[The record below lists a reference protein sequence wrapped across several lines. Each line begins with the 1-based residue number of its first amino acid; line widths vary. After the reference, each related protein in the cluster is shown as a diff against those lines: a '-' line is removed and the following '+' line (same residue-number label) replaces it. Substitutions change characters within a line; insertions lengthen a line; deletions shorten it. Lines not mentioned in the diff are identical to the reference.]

1 VHRAARPFAGANG
14 IPNPMRRNGSAIA
27 CHAFASGHER
37 CSMTTGEN
45 IHPRK
50 ERVMN
55 GLPLHPAVVHLPIG
69 LAVALPLL
77 AAGLAWAILTRRLP
91 HGVWLVIVGVQVAM
105 LAAGFVALN
114 TGERDEERVE
124 KYVAET
130 HIEAHEA
137 SAQQFMVVLGASL
150 LVSILALA
158 FRRGNAAR
166 TMIAAAAALT
176 IVVTGMALRVGHAGG
191 QLVYV
196 HGAAQAHVTA
206 PQAAE
211 VEAEADDD

>member
-1 VHRAARPFAGANG
+1 
-14 IPNPMRRNGSAIA
+14 
-27 CHAFASGHER
+27 
-37 CSMTTGEN
+37 
-45 IHPRK
+45 
-50 ERVMN
+50 MN

-91 HGVWLVIVGVQVAM
+91 HGVWLLIVGVQAAM
-105 LAAGFVALN
+105 LAAGFVAMN

-124 KYVAET
+124 QYVAET
-130 HIEAHEA
+130 HIESHEA
-137 SAQQFMVVLGASL
+137 AAKQFMVVLGASL
-150 LVSILALA
+150 LLSLAAWAL
-158 FRRGNAAR
+158 RRGQAAR
-166 TMIAAAAALT
+166 TLVAAAAVLT

-206 PQAAE
+206 PQAAD